1 MHVYS
6 IFDMTLTKP
15 NRELYEQLVKA
26 GVIRH
31 ASDDGL
37 TAFTLK
43 SGKTSAIYLDARRI
57 ISHPQLFTQ
66 VVHRLYDTFLQMDVS
81 QKGNVFVCGVPS
93 GAVPFASLWG
103 GLYGFPQLMV
113 RNQAKAH
120 GTSKLV
126 EGDYTAPADVIL
138 VEDVVTTGGSVRDV
152 QSKLNA
158 HGLRV
163 VAVVSVFYR
172 GAMDDKPAFT
182 NDDGT
187 QASFDFV
194 LDLPTIEQLQSS
206 TQSDTC
212 LSNHRELA
220 FCSELQR
227 EGVRMVAS
235 AVSSSKLCIAID
247 LTTKAAIRSVIEAVG
262 PHVGLI
268 KLHCDIVGDF
278 DASFVDYLLD
288 AKRRHGLLIWEDRKF
303 GDIGATV
310 DKQLHG
316 GLYRIAEWAD
326 IVSCHA
332 VGGQLSLPQSGTDTE
347 NPGPWIV
354 LIGELSCQGQL
365 LNSQYTQNVIQLAQS
380 HHRVVGIVCQQPW
393 PGIKPRL
400 TIVPGIKPAT
410 TVSRIDGRGQ
420 QYSTPASKAFA
431 DVLVVGRAVT
441 QHETPSMMVDALQ
454 QFM

>member
-1 MHVYS
+1 MAQTR
-6 IFDMTLTKP
+6 IQI
-15 NRELYEQLVKA
+15 ELYEQLVKA

-43 SGKTSAIYLDARRI
+43 SGKTSSIYLDARRI

-81 QKGNVFVCGVPS
+81 QKGNGFVCGVPS

-152 QSKLNA
+152 LSKLNA

-172 GAMDDKPAFT
+172 GAMDNKPVFT

-187 QASFDFV
+187 QAFFDFV

-206 TQSDTC
+206 TTQTDNH
-212 LSNHRELA
+212 LSVNRELA

-227 EGVRMVAS
+227 EGVALVAS
-235 AVSSSKLCIAID
+235 TVSSSKLCIAID
-247 LTTKAAIRSVIEAVG
+247 LTTKAEIRSVIEAVG

-268 KLHCDIVGDF
+268 KLHCDIIEDF

-288 AKRRHGLLIWEDRKF
+288 AKQRHRLLIWEDRKF

-332 VGGQLSLPQSGTDTE
+332 VGGQLSLPQSSTDTE
-347 NPGPWIV
+347 NRSPWIV

-365 LNSQYTQNVIQLAQS
+365 LDGKYTQNVIRLAQS
-380 HHRVVGIVCQQPW
+380 HHRVIGVVCQQPW

-400 TIVPGIKPAT
+400 TIVPGIKSAT
-410 TVSRIDGRGQ
+410 SMSCIDGRGQ
-420 QYSTPASKAFA
+420 QYSTPTSKAFA

-441 QHETPSMMVDALQ
+441 QHKTPSFMVEALQ